1 VNAAHYGHLAPGV
14 GVHVGIAI
22 ANGPLMRT
30 RVSGEL
36 MRETVLNRA
45 SARAE
50 GRRREIKASET
61 NENGYGKRGS
71 AFGRIWETPNKPEA
85 GMMEEDSVI
94 TGECDEASGPPI
106 ITQFLP
112 ICGEGNDQ
120 IRINSA

>member
-1 VNAAHYGHLAPGV
+1 
-14 GVHVGIAI
+14 
-22 ANGPLMRT
+22 MR
-30 RVSGEL
+30 G
-36 MRETVLNRA
+36 TVLNRA
-45 SARAE
+45 LARAE

-94 TGECDEASGPPI
+94 TGECDEAI